1 MMELQR
7 LEIILLRLNN
17 NLFSDIP
24 LLYVHVAPTGHAVEC
39 VTGEQLG
46 PGLQQVAVLVMLSNH
61 GGVQDVLGVVRQWP
75 DLHPGLANC

>member
-1 MMELQR
+1 MPNLIIKMMELQR

-39 VTGEQLG
+39 VTG
-46 PGLQQVAVLVMLSNH
+46 
-61 GGVQDVLGVVRQWP
+61 
-75 DLHPGLANC
+75 